1 MDSNSE
7 SFFVLFIIFVCVDL
21 FIAIWLGMLFLISRL
36 GGWSKLYKAYKFPDR
51 VQKPFLTR
59 KFQSMQI
66 GLSNYNGVMTLSYHP
81 EGLGVEVMILFR
93 FQHPKIL
100 IPWRE
105 IKLKEKSKSLFKW
118 SKLEIGSPPI
128 ATISVNDK
136 ILEEINSY
144 IEKKDNFDDRW

>member
-7 SFFVLFIIFVCVDL
+7 SFFVLFIIFICVDL
-21 FIAIWLGMLFLISRL
+21 FIAIWLGMLFLISRF
-36 GGWSKLYKAYKFPDR
+36 GGWNKLHKAYPFPER
-51 VQKPFLTR
+51 VQKPFLVR

-66 GLSNYNGVMTLSYHP
+66 GLSGYNGVMTLAYHP
-81 EGLGVEVMILFR
+81 EGLGLEVMILFR

-118 SKLEIGSPPI
+118 SKLEIGSPAI

-144 IEKKDNFDDRW
+144 IAKKDTFDDRW